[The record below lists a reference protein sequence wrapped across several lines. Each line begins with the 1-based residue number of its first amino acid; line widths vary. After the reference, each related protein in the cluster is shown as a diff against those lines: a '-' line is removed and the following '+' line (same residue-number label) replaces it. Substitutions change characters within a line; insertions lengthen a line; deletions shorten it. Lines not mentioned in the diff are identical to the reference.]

1 MELRGNPQLVAAFR
15 RGDRDVLAD
24 LYRAHVDEIRR
35 VLQRGFTFT
44 SRGETVRFRGFH
56 EPFRL
61 QEVLQEAFIHA
72 FREKARQAYDE
83 AQPYR
88 PFLVTIVRNYV
99 IDRYRKKQ
107 TEAAL
112 FVQIGDVAA
121 EGESPQEALDRFT
134 PHDETATPELA
145 AFRTQLSEALRSF
158 VDELDEEDSIVLQ
171 KHMLGDLT
179 QSQVAEAIGTHRN
192 DVRKRIR
199 TMRERL
205 LRHLKRQGFIDELDP
220 SELFES

>member
-1 MELRGNPQLVAAFR
+1 MELQGNPELVAAFR

-35 VLQRGFTFT
+35 VLRHGFTFT

-61 QEVLQEAFIHA
+61 QEVLQESFVHA

-83 AQPYR
+83 KQPYR

-107 TEAAL
+107 TEMAL
-112 FVQIGDVAA
+112 FVEVSEVAG
-121 EGESPQEALDRFT
+121 ENESPQETLDRISEW
-134 PHDETATPELA
+134 DEQKTSPEIA
-145 AFRTQLSEALRSF
+145 AFRTQLSDALKSF
-158 VDELDEEDSIVLQ
+158 VDTLEEKDAVVLEQ
-171 KHMLGDLT
+171 HLLGELT
-179 QSQVAEAIGTHRN
+179 QNEVADAIGTHRN

-205 LRHLKRQGFIDELDP
+205 LRHLKREGFIDELDP
-220 SELFES
+220 SALFE